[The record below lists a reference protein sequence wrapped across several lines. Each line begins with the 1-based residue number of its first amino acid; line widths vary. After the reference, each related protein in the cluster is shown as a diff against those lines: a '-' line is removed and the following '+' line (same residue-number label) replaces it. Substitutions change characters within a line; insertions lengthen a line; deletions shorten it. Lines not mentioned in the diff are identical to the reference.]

1 MLSGARSPL
10 RIIISVVSR
19 SQPILDRQEI
29 RKMHFEGSNGL
40 GTLSPWIPFVIR
52 LLLLRTCGEY

>member
-19 SQPILDRQEI
+19 NQPMLDRQEI
-29 RKMHFEGSNGL
+29 LNVHFEGSNGL
-40 GTLSPWIPFVIR
+40 GTL
-52 LLLLRTCGEY
+52 GQ